1 MARAHFWTHLID
13 DDGSPIKYA
22 TINVYTAGTT
32 SPAYVFLEEIGG
44 IPLNDLPQTKSN
56 IQGRI
61 DFWIGD
67 IAEDRGYSK
76 DQKFKIYYEKGSE
89 SGTIDYI
96 TILPI
101 SPQAVQTTTTT
112 WLSAA
117 PSGYWAECSHYL
129 NNQTPLVQCWNLS
142 TAQVEEPTQIET
154 PNPNVVRV
162 YFPLNIYKYIVTIV
176 G

>member
-1 MARAHFWTHLID
+1 MARAHFWTHLIND
-13 DDGSPIKYA
+13 NGEPIKYA
-22 TINVYTAGTT
+22 EIYVYTAGST

-44 IPLNDLPQTKSN
+44 LPYNNVPQTKSN
-56 IQGRI
+56 SEGRI

-76 DQKFKIYYEKGSE
+76 DQKFKIYYVRGSE

-96 TILPI
+96 TVLPI
-101 SPQAVQTTTTT
+101 SPQAVETTTTT
-112 WLSAA
+112 WISAA
-117 PSGYWAECSHYL
+117 PSGYWAELSHYL

-142 TAQVEEPTQIET
+142 TAEVEEPTQIET

-162 YFPLNIYKYIVTIV
+162 YFPLNIYKYVVTIV